1 MLHAGKNYVILFFCD
16 ILEQGT
22 GNCFMN
28 KTIQQKE
35 RALIFGV
42 IFKKDEDLDYQFAEL
57 KSLATTAG
65 VEVVGQDFQ
74 LVRQITPATLIGSG
88 KVEELKQTVEQ
99 QSIDVVIF
107 DHQLSASQ
115 TRNLTNQLGVKVI
128 DRITLILDIFAQRA
142 TTNEGKLQVALAQ
155 AKYVLPR
162 LAQIQGTSGRFGS
175 GGVGSRGPGETKLES
190 DKRAIERNIQ
200 ALEKQLKEI
209 QRQREIKNQSRQ
221 KTHKT
226 NVAIVGYTNAGKSTL
241 LNLISKANIYADD
254 KLFATLE
261 TTSRHVWLDV
271 GKEIILTDTV
281 GFISKL
287 PHDLVHAFKS
297 TLDEAKY
304 ADVILHVIDA
314 SNPHME
320 EQIEVVEQV
329 LEELQIRAP
338 IIKVYNKCDK
348 IHIAPKMD
356 EQSVCISAKL
366 NRGIDQLK
374 QMICNVID
382 QIKKQA

>member
-1 MLHAGKNYVILFFCD
+1 
-16 ILEQGT
+16 
-22 GNCFMN
+22 MN

-115 TRNLTNQLGVKVI
+115 TRNLTNQLGAKVI

-271 GKEIILTDTV
+271 GKEII
-281 GFISKL
+281 
-287 PHDLVHAFKS
+287 
-297 TLDEAKY
+297 
-304 ADVILHVIDA
+304 
-314 SNPHME
+314 
-320 EQIEVVEQV
+320 
-329 LEELQIRAP
+329 
-338 IIKVYNKCDK
+338 
-348 IHIAPKMD
+348 
-356 EQSVCISAKL
+356 
-366 NRGIDQLK
+366 
-374 QMICNVID
+374 
-382 QIKKQA
+382 